1 MNNTPS
7 IQIAIADDHIMV
19 RDSISRMIMANPRFR
34 VSVKAGNGKE
44 LITLLHSAE
53 SLPDICILD
62 VQMPEMN
69 GYETMEYIQKHWPG
83 LKVLVMS
90 MLEDEFA
97 IIRMLNLGAKGY
109 IGKGGSLEELHNA
122 LLTIHEKGYYS
133 SELML
138 SKAALLPGDTRHL
151 AMDEKET
158 TFLKYCPTE
167 LSVKEIARVMNIS
180 AGAAQGYKNSLFQK
194 LNLSTRQG
202 LAMFAI
208 KTGIIA
214 PGDMKAKQYN

>member
-1 MNNTPS
+1 MNNTPY

-19 RDSISRMIMANPRFR
+19 RDSISKMITANPRFR

-44 LITLLHSAE
+44 LVELLNSSE

-69 GYETMEYIQKHWPG
+69 GYETMEYIQNHWPG
-83 LKVLVMS
+83 LKVLAMS
-90 MLEDEFA
+90 MLEDEFTV
-97 IIRMLNLGAKGY
+97 IRMLNLGAKGY
-109 IGKGGSLEELHNA
+109 IGKGGSLEELHDA
-122 LLTIHEKGYYS
+122 LLNIYEKGYYS

-138 SKAALLPGDTRHL
+138 SKVALLPGDTRKL
-151 AMDEKET
+151 AFNEKET
-158 TFLKYCPTE
+158 AFLKYCPTE
-167 LSVKEIARVMNIS
+167 LSVKEIARIMNVS
-180 AGAAQGYKNSLFQK
+180 AGAVQGYKTSLFQK

-214 PGDMKAKQYN
+214 PGDMKAKEYN